1 MAEQIPSQV
10 PPEIRR
16 ATDLPSIYANNIHFE
31 LSIWDLKLIFG
42 ELQQHEGKEVI
53 NQRLAVTIPWLQAK
67 ILSLFLQLHVAFYE
81 AWQGKIHVPPQ
92 FRPQLPPSDQESE
105 TDPAAR
111 AIAEAVR
118 KKIEQLLA
126 DL

>member
-1 MAEQIPSQV
+1 MAEQIPSQA
-10 PPEIRR
+10 PAEIRR
-16 ATDLPSIYANNIHFE
+16 ATDLISMYANNVHFE

-42 ELQQHEGKEVI
+42 ALEQEQGKEII

-81 AWQGKIHVPPQ
+81 AWQGKINVPPA
-92 FRPQLPPSDQESE
+92 FRPQQPSPDQEVP

-111 AIAEAVR
+111 AIAEALH

>member
-1 MAEQIPSQV
+1 MAEQMPQQTPI
-10 PPEIRR
+10 EIRR
-16 ATDLPSIYANNIHFE
+16 LGDLSSLYANNVQCE

-42 ELQQHEGKEVI
+42 ELQQEQGKEVI

-81 AWQGKIHVPPQ
+81 AWQGKINIPPQ
-92 FRPQLPPSDQESE
+92 FRPQSPPPDQEVS

>member
-1 MAEQIPSQV
+1 MTRPNVTLS
-10 PPEIRR
+10 R
-16 ATDLPSIYANNIHFE
+16 YANNVHFE
-31 LSIWDLKLIFG
+31 LSVWDLKLIFG
-42 ELQQHEGKEVI
+42 ELEQHEGKEII

-81 AWQGKIHVPPQ
+81 AWQGKINVPPQ
-92 FRPQLPPSDQESE
+92 FRPRLPPPEQEASI
-105 TDPAAR
+105 DPNAR
-111 AIAEAVR
+111 ATTEAIR